1 MHPTLRFREAMEMK
15 ELNQDRRSPSVSTLK
30 YEINSDCLTSSKRH
44 GWAPPKNQSDTQ
56 GQRPLSFAG
65 RHYSIA
71 IGVDWCF
78 LIQCRRNINIQCYY
92 HIINFISQ
100 PLRPDHQRQ
109 SHLG

>member
-71 IGVDWCF
+71 IGVDWCWIG
-78 LIQCRRNINIQCYY
+78 LIEGISIYSVIIISSISY
-92 HIINFISQ
+92 HSLYVRIINGRVI
-100 PLRPDHQRQ
+100 
-109 SHLG
+109 

>member
-1 MHPTLRFREAMEMK
+1 MHQILRFREAMEMK
-15 ELNQDRRSPSVSTLK
+15 EINQDRRSPSVSTLK
-30 YEINSDCLTSSKRH
+30 YQMHSDCLTSSKRH

-78 LIQCRRNINIQCYY
+78 N
-92 HIINFISQ
+92 
-100 PLRPDHQRQ
+100 PM
-109 SHLG
+109 

>member
-71 IGVDWCF
+71 IEVD
-78 LIQCRRNINIQCYY
+78 CYSNVEGISIYSVIIISSISY
-92 HIINFISQ
+92 HSLYVRIINGRVI
-100 PLRPDHQRQ
+100 
-109 SHLG
+109 